1 LKTQETFLAFLLD
14 IKMYWCY
21 IRSMITKKETEMM
34 LTGYTEE
41 KVIENFA
48 DAYMDGDVVRWV
60 SNDRVP
66 FLDMVTDFATLGLIA
81 DFQVELSENTRKIEQ
96 TAMLKDYMFAQANRS
111 EEQKNEERMMARA
124 AFGPDTKVVNVITG
138 EVL

>member
-1 LKTQETFLAFLLD
+1 MPDKGASKGEKNMEKF
-14 IKMYWCY
+14 
-21 IRSMITKKETEMM
+21 E
-34 LTGYTEE
+34 TGYTAE
-41 KVIENFA
+41 KIIENFA

-60 SNDRVP
+60 SNDNVP

-96 TAMLKDYMFAQANRS
+96 AAFLKEYMIAQANRS
-111 EEQKNEERMMARA
+111 EEQKNEERMMAQA
-124 AFGPDTKVVNVITG
+124 AFGPDAKVVNILTG

>member
-1 LKTQETFLAFLLD
+1 MENF
-14 IKMYWCY
+14 
-21 IRSMITKKETEMM
+21 E
-34 LTGYTEE
+34 TGYTAEE
-41 KVIENFA
+41 IINKFA

-96 TAMLKDYMFAQANRS
+96 TAFLKEYMFAQANRS
-111 EEQKNEERMMARA
+111 EEEKNEERMMAQEIGRA
-124 AFGPDTKVVNVITG
+124 SCRERV
-138 EVL
+138 

>member
-1 LKTQETFLAFLLD
+1 MLD
-14 IKMYWCY
+14 TKMLWCY
-21 IRSMITKKETEMM
+21 SRSMITKKDTEMM
-34 LTGYTEE
+34 LTGYTEQ

-48 DAYMDGDVVRWV
+48 DAYLDGDVVRWV

-81 DFQVELSENTRKIEQ
+81 DFQVEISENTRKIEE
-96 TAMLKDYMFAQANRS
+96 TAFLKEYMFAQANRS
-111 EEQKNEERMMARA
+111 EEEKNEERMMAQA
-124 AFGPDTKVVNVITG
+124 AFGPDAKVINVVTG